1 MSTYGF
7 NRLCDF
13 TVFLPGVIFVRD
25 DLKVLQE
32 PDEGRDTPT
41 QTGRIRLDKNNLE
54 IKSIW
59 KISE

>member
-1 MSTYGF
+1 MSSYSF

-13 TVFLPGVIFVRD
+13 NVFLPGVIFVRD

>member
-1 MSTYGF
+1 MSNMVLT
-7 NRLCDF
+7 D
-13 TVFLPGVIFVRD
+13 FLPGVIFVRD

-32 PDEGRDTPT
+32 PNEGRDTPT

-59 KISE
+59 